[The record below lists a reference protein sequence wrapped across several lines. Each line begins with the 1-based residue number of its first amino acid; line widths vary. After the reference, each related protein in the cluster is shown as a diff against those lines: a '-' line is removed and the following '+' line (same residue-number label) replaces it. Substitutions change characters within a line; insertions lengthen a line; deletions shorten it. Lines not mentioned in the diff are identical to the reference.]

1 MLSTMNTI
9 MPPNK
14 GKGKKKKTPSAPKPD
29 SSDHNGE
36 TDDSE
41 TKTSHDDAASEKEVD
56 LKADGNN
63 SRDDNNI
70 SVDGTLDENIGNP
83 TNLKRCDPSIKQNE
97 LCNEKET
104 DSQGGSEAKIERR
117 RGIHESGNANPKPD
131 IVTWKRTGL
140 AESDDESPN
149 NSSSDVSVTR
159 GPTTD
164 TPKLEPGQ
172 PTSPE
177 TKKTFDHKSPIW
189 SQIPKTKQ
197 NSFKLPNFSAAC
209 VVPLAVVFAAAICF
223 YALNSDHSAEASSRS
238 EMYRKEMEFVKTSF
252 PSQQTRLWQTI
263 SVAFSDHLNTTQP
276 KQPAILLLASA
287 ENANPTAEC
296 LAQKISNAFSKQCT
310 FQDAKLSGFELNSNS
325 ERAKYDL
332 DEKISGYFEKGA
344 CSVVISRLEKIPA
357 FATTTFYQ
365 FCENDN
371 APYKNVSIIF
381 TVQVEATFLERNPD
395 GLSNLPHRLWD
406 EVVID
411 FLSRSLHSRDPD
423 RMTED
428 MISGLMSR
436 ITPSVVWVNEE
447 VNLRC

>member
-1 MLSTMNTI
+1 

-14 GKGKKKKTPSAPKPD
+14 GNGKKTKPPSAPKPD

-41 TKTSHDDAASEKEVD
+41 TKTSHDDAASENEVD

-63 SRDDNNI
+63 SRDDDNI

-83 TNLKRCDPSIKQNE
+83 TNLKRCDPLTEQ
-97 LCNEKET
+97 KEMC
-104 DSQGGSEAKIERR
+104 DEEEAVRQEGSEAKIKGRPGLYQR
-117 RGIHESGNANPKPD
+117 HNIRNLTPGNANPNPDNATSTIAGSAKP
-131 IVTWKRTGL
+131 G
-140 AESDDESPN
+140 DESQHASN
-149 NSSSDVSVTR
+149 TSLNLSGTSSNTVF
-159 GPTTD
+159 
-164 TPKLEPGQ
+164 EPGQ
-172 PTSPE
+172 MTSPE
-177 TKKTFDHKSPIW
+177 RKELCDSN
-189 SQIPKTKQ
+189 SQTADAPTTKQ
-197 NSFKLPNFSAAC
+197 NIFKRL
-209 VVPLAVVFAAAICF
+209 
-223 YALNSDHSAEASSRS
+223 
-238 EMYRKEMEFVKTSF
+238 EMYHKEMEFVNTNF
-252 PSQQTRLWQTI
+252 PSQQKRLWQTI
-263 SVAFSDHLNTTQP
+263 SVALSDHLNATQP

-310 FQDAKLSGFELNSNS
+310 YQDAKLSGFELNSNS

-395 GLSNLPHRLWD
+395 GLSNLPARLWD

-423 RMTED
+423 RMTKD
-428 MISGLMSR
+428 MIGGLMSR

-447 VNLRC
+447 ENLRCQ